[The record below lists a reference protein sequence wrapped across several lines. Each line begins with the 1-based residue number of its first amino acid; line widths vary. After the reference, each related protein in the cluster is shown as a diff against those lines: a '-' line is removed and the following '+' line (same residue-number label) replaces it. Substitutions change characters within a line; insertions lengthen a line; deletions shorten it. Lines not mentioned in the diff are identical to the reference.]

1 MASRKLRL
9 LTLSGML
16 AAVGFVLELFEFPLL
31 PAAPFLKFDFGDV
44 AVFVAG
50 ASMGPGA
57 ALLTGVTKGVLWGLV
72 GHGADGWVGALMNT
86 VAVVTFALP
95 VAFACRSTTLRT
107 RVLSA
112 VLGIAAMTASMLAMN
127 LIVDPLYFKLS
138 MEAIRAMLPVILVF
152 NLIRGSINAV
162 ASVGVLMLLKRTPAF
177 RLYLST

>member
-16 AAVGFVLELFEFPLL
+16 AAVGFILQLFEFPLL
-31 PAAPFLKFDFGDV
+31 PAASFLKFDFGDV

-57 ALLTGVTKGVLWGLV
+57 ALLTGVTKGVLWGLI

-95 VAFACRSTTLRT
+95 AAFACRSTALRP

-112 VLGIAAMTASMLAMN
+112 ILGIAAMTVSMLALN
-127 LIVDPLYFKLS
+127 LVVDPLYFKLP
-138 MEAIRAMLPVILVF
+138 MAAIRAMLPVILVF
-152 NLIRGSINAV
+152 NLIRGTINTV
-162 ASVGVLMLLKRTPAF
+162 ASVGVLLLLKRTPAF
-177 RLYLST
+177 RPYLST

>member
-95 VAFACRSTTLRT
+95 AAFACRSTALRT

-127 LIVDPLYFKLS
+127 LIVDPLYFKLP

-162 ASVGVLMLLKRTPAF
+162 ASVGVLVLLKRTPAF
-177 RLYLST
+177 RPYLST

>member
-95 VAFACRSTTLRT
+95 AAFACRSTALRT

-127 LIVDPLYFKLS
+127 LIVDPLYFKLP

-177 RLYLST
+177 RPYLST

>member
-177 RLYLST
+177 RPYLST

>member
-44 AVFVAG
+44 AVVVAG

-57 ALLTGVTKGVLWGLV
+57 ALLTGVTKGILWGLI

-95 VAFACRSTTLRT
+95 VAFACRSNVLRT
-107 RVLSA
+107 RVLGA
-112 VLGIAAMTASMLAMN
+112 VLGIAAMTAAMLGMN
-127 LIVDPLYFKLS
+127 LIVDPFYFKLP
-138 MEAIRAMLPVILVF
+138 MTAIRAMLPVILLF
-152 NLIRGSINAV
+152 NVIRGSINAV
-162 ASVGVLMLLKRTPAF
+162 ASVGVLLLLRRTSAF
-177 RLYLST
+177 RPYLST

>member
-95 VAFACRSTTLRT
+95 AAFACRSTALRT

-127 LIVDPLYFKLS
+127 LIVDPLYFKLP

>member
-57 ALLTGVTKGVLWGLV
+57 ALLTGATKGVLWGLV

-95 VAFACRSTTLRT
+95 AAFACRSTALRT

-127 LIVDPLYFKLS
+127 LIVDPLYFKLP

-177 RLYLST
+177 RPYLST